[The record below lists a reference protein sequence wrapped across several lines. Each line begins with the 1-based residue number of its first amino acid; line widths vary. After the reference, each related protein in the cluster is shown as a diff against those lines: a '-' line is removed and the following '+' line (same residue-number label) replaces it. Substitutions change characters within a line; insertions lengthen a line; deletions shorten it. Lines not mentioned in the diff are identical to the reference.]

1 MKTSIATRYGPVL
14 AVLLTAAPAARAD
27 LVHWSYNW
35 SRSPSE
41 VLSDSGESKIT
52 LTDETTQQVI
62 GDSDIVATNLR
73 TFSTAPDG
81 SPDHFTNKSFVL
93 KLTLIDHAS
102 SISGALTLT
111 GVFNGTLSEHNA
123 NITMTPT
130 GMTTQSIILGNAK
143 YTAKFDYFSPPGPP
157 DATNSGSIGAH
168 VSVTVQLLTGGLPEP
183 NSLILASLG
192 ALLLGLARHRRRW
205 QRFPLKPA

>member
-14 AVLLTAAPAARAD
+14 AVLLTAAPARAD

-41 VLSDSGESKIT
+41 VLSDTGESKIT

-81 SPDHFTNKSFVL
+81 SPDHFTNRPFV
-93 KLTLIDHAS
+93 
-102 SISGALTLT
+102 LTLT
-111 GVFNGTLSEHNA
+111 LLDQASSTSGAVTLTGAFNGTLSQHSA

-130 GMTTQSIILGNAK
+130 GVTTQSIVLGDVK
-143 YTAKFDYFSPPGPP
+143 YTAKLNYFSPPGPP
-157 DATNSGSIGAH
+157 DATNRGSIGAH
-168 VSVTVQLLTGGLPEP
+168 VSVTAQLLTQGLPEP
-183 NSLILASLG
+183 NSLILAGLG
-192 ALLLGLARHRRRW
+192 AVLLGLARHRRRW